1 MSKNAI
7 KPTYIMRNRNNTFI
21 IIYVVLFLA
30 ALSFYGCRTGS
41 KTSKAPEHVPPAPVQ
56 TQPEPAKEKP
66 DTSEKELEI
75 KPEQPAAADEAEET
89 VQEETEEKETAEPSE
104 LLEEAMNIY
113 REALRAW
120 DQGHI
125 DDAIS
130 SLDNAYKTILQIE
143 LPPDSPLIQDKNDLR
158 LLIAQRIQE
167 IYASRASAI
176 GENHGSIPLV
186 ENKYVLKEIE
196 SFLGTEKKLFQ
207 EAYQRSGLYRE
218 MILNELEKEGLPQ
231 ELSWMPMIESWFKI
245 RAYSRARALGLWQ
258 FISSTG
264 YRFGLKRDR
273 WIDERMDPEKA
284 TRASVQYLKE
294 LHSYF
299 GDWTT
304 ALAAYNCGEFRVQRI
319 IRNQRINYLDN
330 FWDLYPMLPRETS
343 RFVPR
348 FIATLLIINNPEK
361 YHIDLPVPEPP
372 LDYETVTINHPVK
385 LSSLSTKMGLPA
397 EKLADLNPEL
407 RHKST
412 PDSEYTL
419 KIPKGTFELASST
432 LDSLPRWIPPEATY
446 FIHYVRR
453 GETVSEIASR
463 YGTSI
468 SSIARLNGLGRRYL
482 IRQGQRLKIP
492 GSSRSRS
499 VPIPSRNLSRE
510 GNKLIY
516 TVKRGDSLYLIANV
530 FSTTIQ
536 NIKNLNNLTSNRLD
550 VGQKLII
557 QSGVAEGTSFYTVK
571 TGDTPYKIARQFGMK
586 LSVLLN
592 INGLTK
598 HSKIYP
604 GQKLWITDKK

>member
-1 MSKNAI
+1 
-7 KPTYIMRNRNNTFI
+7 MRQNKLFFHVFVI
-21 IIYVVLFLA
+21 ITT
-30 ALSFYGCRTGS
+30 ALLLLSCSSRS
-41 KTSKAPEHVPPAPVQ
+41 KTSPQPKSLPPTPVQ
-56 TQPEPAKEKP
+56 EQPVPAEDKILKEETIP
-66 DTSEKELEI
+66 EKEI
-75 KPEQPAAADEAEET
+75 EQKA
-89 VQEETEEKETAEPSE
+89 VQEEQKETLPEEPKTEEKVDPSQA
-104 LLEEAMNIY
+104 LEEAMTIY

-125 DDAIS
+125 EDAIS
-130 SLDNAYKTILQIE
+130 FLDNAYKLILQIE
-143 LPPDSPLIQDKNDLR
+143 LPPDSLLIQDKNDLR

-167 IYASRASAI
+167 IYASRTGAL

-186 ENKYVLKEIE
+186 ENKYVTKEIQ
-196 SFLGTEKKLFQ
+196 SFTGKEKKLFL
-207 EAYQRSGLYRE
+207 EAYKRSGKYRK
-218 MILNELEKEGLPQ
+218 MILDELNKEGLPQ

-273 WIDERMDPEKA
+273 WIDERMDPEKS
-284 TRASVQYLKE
+284 TRAAIQYLKE

-348 FIATLLIINNPEK
+348 FVATVLIVNNPEK
-361 YHIDLPVPEPP
+361 FNMELPEPDPP
-372 LDYETVTINHPVK
+372 LNCQEITIDRPIK
-385 LSSLSTKMGLPA
+385 LSSLSTKMGLPP

-412 PDSEYTL
+412 PDSQYIL
-419 KIPKGTFELASST
+419 KIPNGTLETASSVMS
-432 LDSLPRWIPPEATY
+432 SLPRWIPPEATY

-463 YGTSI
+463 YGTST
-468 SSIARLNGLGRRYL
+468 SSIARLNGLNRRYL
-482 IRQGQRLKIP
+482 IRPGQRLKVP

-499 VPIPSRNLSRE
+499 ISASSRNVTRE
-510 GNKLIY
+510 GNKLVY
-516 TVKRGDSLYLIANV
+516 TVRRGDSLYLIANA
-530 FSTTIQ
+530 FGTTIQ
-536 NIKNLNNLTSNRLD
+536 NIKNLNQLSSTRLD

-557 QSGVAEGTSFYTVK
+557 QSGTPDGALFYTVK
-571 TGDTPYKIARQFGMK
+571 RGDTPYKIARQFGMK
-586 LSVLLN
+586 LNELLN
-592 INGLTK
+592 LNGLTK
-598 HSKIYP
+598 YSKIYP
-604 GQKLWITDKK
+604 GQKLWVTDKK

>member
-1 MSKNAI
+1 M
-7 KPTYIMRNRNNTFI
+7 IMRHNKTI
-21 IIYVVLFLA
+21 IFYLVMIIPSIFFYSCSSHTQA
-30 ALSFYGCRTGS
+30 SF
-41 KTSKAPEHVPPAPVQ
+41 
-56 TQPEPAKEKP
+56 QPEKTPQVPIQSQSELSEDQVNKEEILH
-66 DTSEKELEI
+66 EKEY
-75 KPEQPAAADEAEET
+75 EENI
-89 VQEETEEKETAEPSE
+89 VQEKQKDPVPDETKMEDEVNPSE
-104 LLEEAMNIY
+104 LLEEAMDIY
-113 REALRAW
+113 RESLRAW

-125 DDAIS
+125 DYAILC
-130 SLDNAYKTILQIE
+130 LDNAYELILQID

-167 IYASRASAI
+167 IYASRESAI
-176 GENHGSIPLV
+176 GENHGTIPLV
-186 ENKYVLKEIE
+186 ENKYVLQEIQC
-196 SFLGTEKKLFQ
+196 FLGKEKKLFL
-207 EAYQRSGLYRE
+207 EAYQRSGRYRE
-218 MILNELEKEGLPQ
+218 MILNELKKEGLPP

-273 WIDERMDPEKA
+273 WIDERMDPEKS
-284 TRASVQYLKE
+284 TRAAVQYLKE

-304 ALAAYNCGEFRVQRI
+304 ALAAYNCGEFRVQRT

-348 FIATLLIINNPEK
+348 FMAAVLIINNPEK
-361 YHIDLPVPEPP
+361 YNIDLPETDPP
-372 LDYETVTINHPVK
+372 LNYEEITLNRPIK
-385 LSSLSTKMGLPA
+385 LSSLAAKMGLNS

-412 PDSEYTL
+412 PDIEYKL
-419 KIPKGTFELASST
+419 KIPKNTFELASSIVN
-432 LDSLPRWIPPEATY
+432 SLPQWIPPEATY

-468 SSIARLNGLGRRYL
+468 SAIARLNRLDRRYL
-482 IRQGQRLKIP
+482 IRPGQRLKVP
-492 GSSRSRS
+492 GSSSSRYVS
-499 VPIPSRNLSRE
+499 VSSKNLNRE

-516 TVKRGDSLYLIANV
+516 TVKRGDSLYLIANA
-530 FSTTIQ
+530 FGTTIK
-536 NIKNLNNLTSNRLD
+536 NIKTLNDLTSNRLD

-557 QSGVAEGTSFYTVK
+557 QSSIPQGTAFYTVK
-571 TGDTPYKIARQFGMK
+571 PGDTPYKIAKQFGMS
-586 LSVLLN
+586 LSTLLSLN
-592 INGLTK
+592 NLNK
-598 HSKIYP
+598 YSKIYP
-604 GQKLWITDKK
+604 GQKLWITEKK

>member
-1 MSKNAI
+1 LSLF
-7 KPTYIMRNRNNTFI
+7 IMRSN
-21 IIYVVLFLA
+21 IYMT
-30 ALSFYGCRTGS
+30 LSLILITAPFFFFSCSSRS
-41 KTSKAPEHVPPAPVQ
+41 KTSL
-56 TQPEPAKEKP
+56 QPEPQPEIPVQDQTKPAEDKAQKEETIP
-66 DTSEKELEI
+66 EKES
-75 KPEQPAAADEAEET
+75 EQKAVREKQKETMPDEAGKEDLT
-89 VQEETEEKETAEPSE
+89 TTEKEVEPSE
-104 LLEEAMNIY
+104 VLEEAMSIY

-125 DDAIS
+125 DGALS
-130 SLDNAYKTILQIE
+130 YLDNAYELILHIE
-143 LPPDSPLIQDKNDLR
+143 LTPDSPLIQEKNDLR

-167 IYASRASAI
+167 IYASRSGAL

-186 ENKYVLKEIE
+186 ENKYVLKEIQ
-196 SFLGTEKKLFQ
+196 SFTGKERELFQ
-207 EAYQRSGLYRE
+207 EAYKRSGQYRE
-218 MILNELEKEGLPQ
+218 MILKKLNKEGLPQ

-273 WIDERMDPEKA
+273 WIDERMDPEKSTQA
-284 TRASVQYLKE
+284 AVQYLKE

-348 FIATLLIINNPEK
+348 FIAAVLIANNPVK
-361 YHIDLPVPEPP
+361 YKMELPEPDPP
-372 LDYETVTINHPVK
+372 LEYQEITIHRPIK
-385 LSSLSTKMGLPA
+385 LSTLSAKMGLPS

-419 KIPKGTFELASST
+419 KIPQGTLELASSAVN
-432 LDSLPRWIPPEATY
+432 SLPRWIPPEATY

-468 SSIARLNGLGRRYL
+468 SSIARLNGLNRRYL
-482 IRQGQRLKIP
+482 IRPGQRLKVP
-492 GSSRSRS
+492 GSSRSRYIS
-499 VPIPSRNLSRE
+499 VSSRNVSRE
-510 GNKLIY
+510 GDKIIY
-516 TVKRGDSLYLIANV
+516 TVRRGDSLYLIANA
-530 FSTTIQ
+530 FGTTIQ
-536 NIKNLNNLTSNRLD
+536 NLKNLNNLTSTRLD
-550 VGQKLII
+550 VGQKLIV
-557 QSGVAEGTSFYTVK
+557 QAGTPEGAAFYTVK
-571 TGDTPYKIARQFGMK
+571 KGDTPYKIAQRFGMK
-586 LSVLLN
+586 LSTLLN
-592 INGLTK
+592 LNGLTK
-598 HSKIYP
+598 YSKIYP
-604 GQKLWITDKK
+604 GQKLWVTDKK

>member
-1 MSKNAI
+1 
-7 KPTYIMRNRNNTFI
+7 MRNKIITNSFI
-21 IIYVVLFLA
+21 LTLTALLLF
-30 ALSFYGCRTGS
+30 SCSSRS
-41 KTSKAPEHVPPAPVQ
+41 KTSPQPESLPPTPAQ
-56 TQPEPAKEKP
+56 EKPEPAEDKALQEE
-66 DTSEKELEI
+66 TISEKKI
-75 KPEQPAAADEAEET
+75 EQKA
-89 VQEETEEKETAEPSE
+89 VQEEQKETVPEEPKIEEKVDPSQA
-104 LLEEAMNIY
+104 LEEAMTIY
-113 REALRAW
+113 REALREW

-125 DDAIS
+125 EDAIS
-130 SLDNAYKTILQIE
+130 FLDNAYKLILQIE
-143 LPPDSPLIQDKNDLR
+143 LPPDSLLIQDKNDLR

-167 IYASRASAI
+167 IYASRTGAL

-186 ENKYVLKEIE
+186 ENKYVLKEIQ
-196 SFLGTEKKLFQ
+196 SFTGKEKKLFF
-207 EAYQRSGLYRE
+207 EAYKRSGKYRK
-218 MILNELEKEGLPQ
+218 MILDELNKEGLPQ

-273 WIDERMDPEKA
+273 WIDERMDPEKSTKA
-284 TRASVQYLKE
+284 AIQYLKE

-348 FIATLLIINNPEK
+348 FIATVLIVNNPEK
-361 YHIDLPVPEPP
+361 FSMNLPEPDPP
-372 LDYETVTINHPVK
+372 LNCQEITIDRPIK
-385 LSSLSTKMGLPA
+385 LSSLSTKMGLPP

-412 PDSEYTL
+412 PDSQYSL
-419 KIPKGTFELASST
+419 KIPNGTLETASSVVS
-432 LDSLPRWIPPEATY
+432 SLPRWIPPEATY
-446 FIHYVRR
+446 VIHYVRR

-468 SSIARLNGLGRRYL
+468 SSIARLNGLNRRYL
-482 IRQGQRLKIP
+482 IRPGQRLKVP
-492 GSSRSRS
+492 GSSRSRYIS
-499 VPIPSRNLSRE
+499 VSSRNVTRE

-516 TVKRGDSLYLIANV
+516 TVRRGDSLYLIANA
-530 FSTTIQ
+530 FGTTIQ
-536 NIKNLNNLTSNRLD
+536 NIKNLNQLTSTRLD

-557 QSGVAEGTSFYTVK
+557 QSGTPDGALFYTVK
-571 TGDTPYKIARQFGMK
+571 RGDTPYKIARQFGMK
-586 LSVLLN
+586 LNELLSL
-592 INGLTK
+592 NGLTK
-598 HSKIYP
+598 YSKIYP
-604 GQKLWITDKK
+604 GQKLWVSEKK

>member
-1 MSKNAI
+1 MRKNAI
-7 KPTYIMRNRNNTFI
+7 NPIYIMRNNNTFI
-21 IIYVVLFLA
+21 ILFLAFFLA
-30 ALSFYGCRTGS
+30 ALSFNYCSTGS
-41 KTSKAPEHVPPAPVQ
+41 KAFRTPEHIPPAPAK
-56 TQPEPAKEKP
+56 TQPDPAEEKP
-66 DTSEKELEI
+66 DTREKEPEI
-75 KPEQPAAADEAEET
+75 KQEQPAAANEAEEI
-89 VQEETEEKETAEPSE
+89 VQEEAEKNESADPSA

-130 SLDNAYKTILQIE
+130 GLDNAYKTILQIE
-143 LPPDSPLIQDKNDLR
+143 LLPDSLLIQDKNDLR

-196 SFLGTEKKLFQ
+196 SFLGTEKKLFL
-207 EAYQRSGLYRE
+207 EGYQRSGLYRE
-218 MILNELEKEGLPQ
+218 MILNELKKEGLPQ

-245 RAYSRARALGLWQ
+245 RAYSQARALGLWQ

-284 TRASVQYLKE
+284 TRAAVQYLKE

-372 LDYETVTINHPVK
+372 LDYETITINRPIK

-397 EKLADLNPEL
+397 EKLDDLNPEL

-419 KIPKGTFELASST
+419 KIPKGTLELASSA

-482 IRQGQRLKIP
+482 IRPGQRLKVP

-499 VPIPSRNLSRE
+499 VPILSRNLSRE
-510 GNKLIY
+510 GNKLVY
-516 TVKRGDSLYLIANV
+516 TVKRGDSLYLIANA

-571 TGDTPYKIARQFGMK
+571 AGDTPYKIARQFGMK

-592 INGLTK
+592 INGLTRY
-598 HSKIYP
+598 SKIYP
-604 GQKLWITDKK
+604 GQKLLITDKK

>member
-1 MSKNAI
+1 
-7 KPTYIMRNRNNTFI
+7 MRTNKI
-21 IIYVVLFLA
+21 IIYPLLFLVGSLFL
-30 ALSFYGCRTGS
+30 LSCASQKKESF
-41 KTSKAPEHVPPAPVQ
+41 
-56 TQPEPAKEKP
+56 QPEQTPP
-66 DTSEKELEI
+66 LPT
-75 KPEQPAAADEAEET
+75 Q
-89 VQEETEEKETAEPSE
+89 EPSE
-104 LLEEAMNIY
+104 PVEEKTLKEEIIKDKEPEQSVVHDKREEPILDQSRKEKDVEPSEVLEEAMSIY

-130 SLDNAYKTILQIE
+130 YLDNAYKLIVQIE
-143 LPPDSPLIQDKNDLR
+143 LPSDSPLIQDKNDLR

-167 IYASRASAI
+167 IYTSRTGAL

-186 ENKYVLKEIE
+186 ENKYVLKEIQ
-196 SFLGTEKKLFQ
+196 SFTNKEKKLFL
-207 EAYQRSGLYRE
+207 EAYKRSGQYRE
-218 MILNELEKEGLPQ
+218 MILNELNKEGLPQ

-273 WIDERMDPEKA
+273 WIDERMDPEKS
-284 TRASVQYLKE
+284 TRAAVQYLKE

-319 IRNQRINYLDN
+319 IKNQRINYLDN

-348 FIATLLIINNPEK
+348 FIAAVLIIQNPEK
-361 YHIDLPVPEPP
+361 YNMDLPKPDPALNCQEI
-372 LDYETVTINHPVK
+372 TIYRPIK
-385 LSSLSTKMGLPA
+385 LSTLSTKMGLNP

-412 PDSEYTL
+412 PDSKYTL
-419 KIPKGTFELASST
+419 KIPAGTLELASSVV
-432 LDSLPRWIPPEATY
+432 DSLPRWIPPEATY

-468 SSIARLNGLGRRYL
+468 SSIARLNRLNRRYL
-482 IRQGQRLKIP
+482 IRPGQRIKVP
-492 GSSRSRS
+492 GSSRSRYIS
-499 VPIPSRNLSRE
+499 VPSRNLTRN

-516 TVKRGDSLYLIANV
+516 TVRRGDSLYLIANA
-530 FSTTIQ
+530 FGTTIQ
-536 NIKNLNNLTSNRLD
+536 NIKNLNNLTSTRLD

-557 QSGVAEGTSFYTVK
+557 QSGTPEGAIFYTVK
-571 TGDTPYKIARQFGMK
+571 SGDTPYKIAQQFGMK
-586 LSVLLN
+586 LSVLLSL
-592 INGLTK
+592 NGLTR

-604 GQKLWITDKK
+604 GQKLWINGKE

>member
-1 MSKNAI
+1 MNYHK
-7 KPTYIMRNRNNTFI
+7 YIINGFI
-21 IIYVVLFLA
+21 ILITSLLLFNCASRHKESL
-30 ALSFYGCRTGS
+30 
-41 KTSKAPEHVPPAPVQ
+41 
-56 TQPEPAKEKP
+56 QPEQVSTPP
-66 DTSEKELEI
+66 SQT
-75 KPEQPAAADEAEET
+75 KPEPIAEK
-89 VQEETEEKETAEPSE
+89 VVEEKETKAAQDIQKSESKEEAEKIYPEAPKEEREIEPSE
-104 LLEEAMNIY
+104 ALEEAMGIY

-130 SLDNAYKTILQIE
+130 FLDSAYDLIYHIK
-143 LPPDSPLIQDKNDLR
+143 LPPDSALIQDKNDLR

-167 IYASRASAI
+167 IYASRTGAL

-186 ENKYVLKEIE
+186 ENKYVLKEIK
-196 SFLGTEKKLFQ
+196 SFTGKEKKLFQ
-207 EAYQRSGLYRE
+207 QAYKRSGQYRE
-218 MILNELEKEGLPQ
+218 MILDELNKEGLPR

-273 WIDERMDPEKA
+273 WIDERMDPEKS
-284 TRASVQYLKE
+284 TRAAVQYLKE

-348 FIATLLIINNPEK
+348 FIAAVFIVNDPGKFNMS
-361 YHIDLPVPEPP
+361 LPTPDPP
-372 LDYETVTINHPVK
+372 LNYQEITIRRPIK
-385 LSSLSTKMGLPA
+385 LSTLSTKMGLPP
-397 EKLADLNPEL
+397 EKLADFNPEL

-412 PDSEYTL
+412 PDREYTL
-419 KIPKGTFELASST
+419 KVPAGTLEMASSVVN
-432 LDSLPRWIPPEATY
+432 SLPRWIPPEATY

-468 SSIARLNGLGRRYL
+468 SSIARLNRLNRRYL
-482 IRQGQRLKIP
+482 IRPGQRLKVP

-499 VPIPSRNLSRE
+499 TSVPSRNLSKQ
-510 GNKLIY
+510 GNNLIY
-516 TVKRGDSLYLIANV
+516 TVRRGDSLYLIANA
-530 FSTTIQ
+530 FGTTIQ
-536 NIKNLNNLTSNRLD
+536 NIKNLNNLNSSRLD
-550 VGQKLII
+550 VGQKLVI
-557 QSGVAEGTSFYTVK
+557 QSGTPEGAVFYTVK
-571 TGDTPYKIARQFGMK
+571 AGDTPYKIARRFGMR
-586 LSVLLN
+586 LNVLLS

-598 HSKIYP
+598 YSKIYP
-604 GQKLWITDKK
+604 GQKLWVTENK